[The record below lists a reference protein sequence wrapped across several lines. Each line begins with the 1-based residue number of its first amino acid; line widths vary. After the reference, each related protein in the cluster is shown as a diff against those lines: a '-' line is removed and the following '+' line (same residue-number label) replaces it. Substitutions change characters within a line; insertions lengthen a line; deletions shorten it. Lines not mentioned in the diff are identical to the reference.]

1 MRVKG
6 DGIFSINTS
15 ASGGFGSAGISLPE
29 TVADASGG
37 GDNPPITDNMIL
49 YVTPEQAYSDSAG
62 TTLAVNGDNIP
73 LVKDLSSSANDLTQ
87 LTASSQPSLDTT
99 KFPNGAKAIF
109 ALSDY
114 LSFTNTINFPQTD
127 DYFTIYI
134 VLQKYIAG
142 IHYSAISNESQQGRS
157 EFQTDSMDL
166 LSYVGSRRAVSYLS
180 ADNGTDLRI
189 YAFTLDRTA
198 GTIGE
203 FKGYLNSVYQG
214 MDTSSQINTNF
225 ILEYTRVMSGNGWY
239 GDILMYQSAHTA
251 SEVQTIHDWLN
262 TKYSVY

>member
-1 MRVKG
+1 MIKG
-6 DGIFSINTS
+6 DRILNVGTPAGGGVSIIANDPV
-15 ASGGFGSAGISLPE
+15 ASGG
-29 TVADASGG
+29 GG

-134 VLQKYIAG
+134 VLQKYTAG
-142 IHYSAISNESQQGRS
+142 IHYSAISNNSQQGRT

-166 LSYVGSRRAVSYLS
+166 LSYVGSRRDVSYLS
-180 ADNGTDLRI
+180 ADNGTDLRL
-189 YAFTLDRTA
+189 YTFTLDRTA

-203 FKGYLNSVYQG
+203 LKGYLNSVYQG
-214 MDTSSQINTNF
+214 METSSQINTNY
-225 ILEYTRVMSGNGWY
+225 ILEFTRTMHGNGWY
-239 GDILMYQSAHTA
+239 GDILMYQSAHDAT
-251 SEVQTIHDWLN
+251 EVAQVSDWLN
-262 TKYSVY
+262 DKYSIY